1 MMKIKYFW
9 LGVLVLFGMVVGGG
23 CGHQSAQSRAAVPV
37 VRPAA
42 PSPVQTSWET
52 GPQYKNGSLVNFE
65 QSGYDDFV
73 QVYNSRRARYVDDI
87 VYVLVAE
94 DFRGAGA
101 ASTSSDGKNS
111 SKYSVPALFALKKYL
126 GDLGQMDDWLKV
138 ERSNETSGAGST
150 SRSNT
155 LTAKIASRVTEVLP
169 NGNFRILGT
178 HFTQINNEDHFVTVS
193 GIIRP
198 TDISADNYILSS
210 AIAEARIEY
219 SGSGTIGTKQR
230 VGWGTKVLDLV
241 WPF

>member
-1 MMKIKYFW
+1 MKIKYCW
-9 LGVLVLFGMVVGGG
+9 LGILVLFGMVVGGG

-37 VRPAA
+37 IRPSA
-42 PSPVQTSWET
+42 PAPGQSSGREVPR
-52 GPQYKNGSLVNFE
+52 YKNGSLINLE
-65 QSGYDDFV
+65 DGGQGDFV
-73 QVYNSRRARYVDDI
+73 QIFNSRRARYVDDI

-94 DFRGAGA
+94 EFRGTGA

-111 SKYSVPALFALKKYL
+111 SKYSVPGFFALKQYL
-126 GDLGQMDDWLKV
+126 GDLGKMDDWLEV
-138 ERSNETSGAGST
+138 ERSNKTAGTGAT

-155 LTAKIASRVTEVLP
+155 LTAKIAARVTEVLP
-169 NGNFRILGT
+169 NGDFRIMGT
-178 HFTQINNEDHFVTVS
+178 HFTQVNREDHFVTVS

-198 TDISADNYILSS
+198 TDISSENYILSS

-219 SGSGTIGTKQR
+219 SGNGTIGTKQG